1 MLEERRRKNKQQE
14 MCVAEKKGKCEDI
27 LCDHVKTGEDG
38 NWGSIDKK
46 KG

>member
-1 MLEERRRKNKQQE
+1 MLEERRKKKQQE
-14 MCVAEKKGKCEDI
+14 MCFAEKRDKSEDI
-27 LCDHVKTGEDG
+27 LRDHVKTGENG